1 VKSIPKARVKQ
12 NIDLLQREL
21 QILMTVDH
29 PNIIKLY
36 EVYEDP
42 KFIHLVM
49 EYCSGG
55 ELCDKILDKGLL
67 TENEA
72 SNLMY
77 KLLHAINH
85 LHSEKISHRD
95 IKPENI
101 LYKSEAP
108 NSDIKIIDF
117 GLSSKFGEFEEK
129 MHTVVGTPYYVAPEV
144 LEKNYGPECDVWSLG
159 VIIYFRLAGKPP
171 FSGSNNIE
179 VFEKIKE
186 CYVIME
192 DEVWNSVSNEAK
204 DLILKLIS
212 RNPKERLTAAQ
223 AMEHP

>member
-1 VKSIPKARVKQ
+1 MKQ
-12 NIDLLQREL
+12 NIDLLSSEL
-21 QILMTVDH
+21 KILMTVDH

-36 EVYEDP
+36 EVYEDS

-55 ELCDKILDKGLL
+55 ELFQKIFDNGAF
-67 TENEA
+67 TEHEA

-85 LHSEKISHRD
+85 LHNEKISHRD
-95 IKPENI
+95 LKPENI
-101 LYKSEAP
+101 LYKSESPA
-108 NSDIKIIDF
+108 SDIKIIDF
-117 GLSSKFGEFEEK
+117 GLSSKFGEAEEQ

-159 VIIYFRLAGKPP
+159 VILYFMLAGKPP
-171 FSGSNNIE
+171 FSGSNNLE

-186 CYVIME
+186 CNVRMDE
-192 DEVWNSVSNEAK
+192 EVWESVSSDAK

-212 RNPKERLTAAQ
+212 KNPKQRLTASQ